1 MKTFVVSRLPLVV
14 SRSSVAVRCSS
25 FVLRRSSFVLL
36 LLLALPA
43 AAAQQSADAAVLARF
58 SPTNDFSA
66 CPQNVRNAFK
76 EALKSSLAA
85 GDMATFGGLL
95 DNLAKSGAV
104 TPQTFD
110 LWNAAA
116 GALAEDAVA
125 ISRRKPEEIKEL
137 IAGFRAEGTTFGLN
151 SRPLGEMSRPALV
164 ASRLADAESVLL
176 QRMPQGKLTP
186 ELLKRRDSALLAI
199 QNRAGTAAGKAASLD
214 RLRNFALS
222 AKPVSPADTNAVFS
236 AVNEVFENL
245 RNLGKWGD
253 YLAFATEA
261 QRRLASLYGDG
272 TLKLRA
278 RELGA
283 LFRVGDRSA
292 YKTLAGEFAK
302 LPRDRATLD
311 ALLVAKD
318 VMTQGNDEQS
328 WTAVAD
334 LLRRFVDARAG
345 FPFDA
350 RLRLAEIPYRV
361 AAAAGDLGA
370 MRSAYTEFDEI
381 REKSAAAWEAES
393 AREKAA
399 REARKPFTRDSAVV
413 KPVNIDAL
421 RNDYL
426 RRLADLHAV
435 ADIVPVRR
443 AMLNPR
449 NVASYYD
456 LGVACAAAGESKEA
470 RDAFAMVL
478 ADASAKAETRFRAA
492 ALDAVLASR
501 DARDFA
507 KRAAALRTV
516 ADAEAAEGET
526 RHDADIRFFDRLRD
540 ASRVI
545 YMTWPDPAHR
555 DYVDALFK
563 FTRSMEHP
571 EEKVEYTAKFF
582 ESPPLTAE
590 AAVAGGLFDRLPV
603 ENRMG
608 RYALYSDIEASWA
621 SPQFRKGE
629 HNLLKSAPN
638 APHLAADVPGKEAGV
653 VALYDQTGVH
663 FYVRLNDPDAYKS
676 RGGYADGVGVEFS
689 VLTGEGGNWLWD
701 WVSSLRPHKSYGVEW
716 VSPAFGQKLRADTLR
731 VDAVSSDKYHAFH
744 IFVPWLAAY
753 DRIPRKGDEWRFVL
767 YAKWAG
773 VSGML
778 GGGRVHELG
787 RGMRLRF
794 DMPGNALDKVR
805 AGLLRQAAGNYRS
818 IRSEWEN
825 AEFWSDPH
833 MGDPEFWEEIVKPY
847 LTELDAAA
855 KEVVGGNLDRAAVD
869 RVSREHLADFADFRL
884 CLDAKRAAWIRARL
898 FAE

>member
-1 MKTFVVSRLPLVV
+1 MKTPVVRP
-14 SRSSVAVRCSS
+14 SS
-25 FVLRRSSFVLL
+25 FVLRHLSFVLL
-36 LLLALPA
+36 LLA
-43 AAAQQSADAAVLARF
+43 AMSATAEPKPADAAVLARF
-58 SPTNDFSA
+58 SPTNNFST
-66 CPQNVRNAFK
+66 CPQPVRNAFK

-104 TPQTFD
+104 TPQTID

-116 GALAEDAVA
+116 SALAEDAVA

-137 IAGFRAEGTTFGLN
+137 VAGFRAEGTTFGLN
-151 SRPLGEMSRPALV
+151 SRPLGSVSRPALV

-176 QRMPQGKLTP
+176 QRMPQGNLTP
-186 ELLKRRDSALLAI
+186 ELLKRRNSALLAI
-199 QNRAGTAAGKAASLD
+199 QNRAGTAAGKAAALA
-214 RLRNFALS
+214 RLKDFALS
-222 AKPVSPADTNAVFS
+222 AKPVSPADTNAVMA

-245 RNLGKWGD
+245 RNFGKWGD

-261 QRRLASLYGDG
+261 QKRLAPIYGAG
-272 TLKLRA
+272 ALNLRA
-278 RELGA
+278 RALGA
-283 LFRVGDRSA
+283 LFRAGDMPA
-292 YKTLAGEFAK
+292 YKALAGEFAK

-318 VMTQGNDEQS
+318 VMTHGNDEQA
-328 WTAVAD
+328 WTAAAD

-361 AAAAGDLGA
+361 AAAAGDIGA
-370 MRSAYTEFDEI
+370 MRTLYAEFEAIRDE
-381 REKSAAAWEAES
+381 SAAAREAEL

-399 REARKPFTRDSAVV
+399 REAKRPFTRDGPVA
-413 KPVNIDAL
+413 KPINIDAL

-426 RRLADLHAV
+426 KRLNELKAPADM
-435 ADIVPVRR
+435 VPVRR
-443 AMLNPR
+443 SMLNPR
-449 NVASYYD
+449 NAASYYD
-456 LGVACAAAGESKEA
+456 LGVACAAAGDSKGA
-470 RDAFAMVL
+470 RDAFATVL
-478 ADASAKAETRFRAA
+478 TNASANAETRFRAA

-501 DARDFA
+501 DAKDFA
-507 KRAAALRTV
+507 KRVAALRTIT
-516 ADAEAAEGET
+516 DAEAAEGET

-540 ASRVI
+540 ASRII

-555 DYVDALFK
+555 DYVDAIFK
-563 FTRSMEHP
+563 FTRSMEYP

-590 AAVAGGLFDRLPV
+590 AAVEGGLFDRLPV

-621 SPQFRKGE
+621 SPQFKKGE
-629 HNLLKSAPN
+629 HALLKSAPK

-653 VALYDQTGVH
+653 IALYDQTGVH
-663 FYVRLNDPDAYKS
+663 FYVRLNDPEAYKS

-689 VLTGEGGNWLWD
+689 VLTGENGNWLWD
-701 WVSSLRPHKSYGVEW
+701 WVSSLRPHKSYNVEW

-753 DRIPRKGDEWRFVL
+753 DRIPGKGDEWRFVL

-794 DMPGNALDKVR
+794 DMSGAALDKVR

-825 AEFWSDPH
+825 AEFWSDQH
-833 MGDPEFWEEIVKPY
+833 VGDTEFWEEVVKPY
-847 LTELDAAA
+847 LAELDAAA

-869 RVSREHLADFADFRL
+869 RLSREHLADFADFRL